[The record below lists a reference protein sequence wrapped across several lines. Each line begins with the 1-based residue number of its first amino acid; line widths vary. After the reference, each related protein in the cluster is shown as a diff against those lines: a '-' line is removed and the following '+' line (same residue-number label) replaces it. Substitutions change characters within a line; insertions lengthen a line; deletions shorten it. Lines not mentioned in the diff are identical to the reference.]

1 MDPPGCSSIISN
13 KTFGFEHLSVLEHHA
28 TDWLTPV
35 VGTLVGV
42 LGLGLSY
49 LLYANPS
56 PIPGQLATRLGPL
69 YQASLN
75 KFYVDEIYSA
85 TVVKT
90 TLVAARV
97 VEFFDMYFID
107 GLVRL
112 AAWIPR
118 VFGREAPGAV
128 AKRIGAVLRGGD
140 GPRDRRVALDSVVEL
155 NRISH
160 RAAATPA
167 SESSFPRIGKG

>member
-1 MDPPGCSSIISN
+1 M
-13 KTFGFEHLSVLEHHA
+13 
-28 TDWLTPV
+28 
-35 VGTLVGV
+35 
-42 LGLGLSY
+42 
-49 LLYANPS
+49 
-56 PIPGQLATRLGPL
+56 
-69 YQASLN
+69 N

-118 VFGREAPGAV
+118 VFGRELLAPLQNGLVQFYAGV
-128 AKRIGAVLRGGD
+128 T
-140 GPRDRRVALDSVVEL
+140 ALG
-155 NRISH
+155 I
-160 RAAATPA
+160 AALLWILLL
-167 SESSFPRIGKG
+167 S